1 MDIESANYNKIIS
14 FIQKKISNPSLE
26 LEIRLCG
33 NKFNNTL
40 NNIRLNQLEFQ
51 RLIQQLTVSKDLNGL
66 GLKYSN
72 KKSLDITCESID
84 QRVII
89 DNIDN
94 IKKYWLMDNLLSSNI
109 KYSTLK
115 KELIDNLD
123 MNNYSLR
130 FSLCNETELES
141 VSDEIEYEKKLF
153 RFKNRYSVT
162 SEDGMF
168 RFDLSEVKTGEGN
181 TIKESNLFKQHNE
194 YEIEMEYI
202 GDTKDKDDIFD
213 KLVHN
218 IGILISLYQDSYYI
232 MSQAVYDEVRNLY
245 VSITGT
251 DKFIAANPITLQL
264 KHIKKSKKYINI
276 HNNYAVTY
284 KADGERNFLIVKDS
298 LFLINNNFHIRSLDI
313 KNKTWN
319 GSIFECEY
327 IDGIVL
333 IYDILFHTKK
343 NVRNRPLLG
352 SNSRQ
357 SMINEFIK
365 NIESNDIYK
374 VTQKE
379 HRTSPNIFEAINDLL
394 NETDKLSYTTDGLI
408 FTPIG
413 EKYPNNGG
421 TWECLF
427 KWKPEDLN
435 SIDCLIKVMKEKNV
449 DIKSP
454 YILYDK
460 MIQYKRVKLMVTGYR
475 EVYNQ
480 NTKKRDK
487 KCVPIEFK
495 PFNQEEQIANIIL
508 DNDMMYAIDEKDN
521 SKELM
526 EDDVIVEFVYDRTE
540 SNELFRWKPIRI
552 RHDKTLK
559 YKEGYTMFGNY
570 EKVANDIWK
579 SIIHPVTENII
590 RTGEFEEDIN
600 FIEDSYKD
608 EYYSSNNSNTDPNK
622 RLAYQK
628 FHTIYVKRNLLS
640 HVRKMLN
647 FPDEE
652 HGSLFDI
659 GYGKLGDMPNWKH
672 NKIAYVF
679 GMDNSSNNYENA
691 VQIYKE
697 TPKPKPD
704 IRLVLGD
711 FSKLI
716 FPDYESALD
725 TQSKSIMKKSL
736 FSKYQ
741 FDIITSYFSLTYFY
755 ENEIS
760 LRTFFQN
767 VNDILKIGG
776 FLIGTCFDG
785 KKVIE
790 LLDKKKVIEGKK
802 SEKTIW
808 KIEKLYRNGKFN
820 YSKPLFGKE
829 INVFISSIGKSFKE
843 HLVNFEY
850 LKILALEYNLEII
863 EDKSFDELYTN
874 MSSKKNYSNIVNEM
888 TDDEKIFSFLNR
900 SFIFEKKEHSPI
912 ILSTKLQSK
921 IKKSKKSKK

>member
-1 MDIESANYNKIIS
+1 MDIETADYNKIIS

-40 NNIRLNQLEFQ
+40 NNIRLNQSEFQ
-51 RLIQQLTVSKDLNGL
+51 RLIQQLTVSKELNGL

-89 DNIDN
+89 NDIDN

-109 KYSTLK
+109 KYSSLK
-115 KELIDNLD
+115 KVLIDNLD
-123 MNNYSLR
+123 INNYSLR
-130 FSLCNETELES
+130 FSLCDETELDS
-141 VSDEIEYEKKLF
+141 VSDDIEYENKLF
-153 RFKNRYSVT
+153 RFKNRYSII

-168 RFDLSEVKTGEGN
+168 QFDLSEVKTSEGN
-181 TIKESNLFKQHNE
+181 TIKESNLFKKHNE
-194 YEIEMEYI
+194 YEIEIEYI
-202 GDTKDKDDIFD
+202 GDSKDKEDIFN
-213 KLVHN
+213 KLIHN

-232 MSQAVYDEVRNLY
+232 ISQNVYDDVRESY
-245 VSITGT
+245 TSITGS
-251 DKFIAANPITLQL
+251 DKFIAANPVTLQL
-264 KHIKKSKKYINI
+264 KNVKKSKKYLNI

-298 LFLINNNFHIRSLDI
+298 LYLINNNFHIRSLDI

-327 IDGIVL
+327 IDGLVL

-343 NVRNRPLLG
+343 NVKNRPLLG
-352 SNSRQ
+352 SNSRN
-357 SMINEFIK
+357 SMITEFVK

-394 NETDKLSYTTDGLI
+394 NETEKLNYNTDGLI
-408 FTPIG
+408 FTPID

-421 TWECLF
+421 TWEYLF
-427 KWKPEDLN
+427 KWKPENLN
-435 SIDCLIKVMKEKNV
+435 SIDCLVKVMKEKNI

-454 YILYDK
+454 YLLYNK
-460 MIQYKRVKLMVTGYR
+460 MIQYKKVKLMVTGFR
-475 EVYNQ
+475 EVYNK
-480 NTKKRDK
+480 NTKKREK
-487 KCVPIEFK
+487 KCVPVEFK

-508 DNDMMYAIDEKDN
+508 DNDMMYAIDEKDDT
-521 SKELM
+521 KELI
-526 EDDVIVEFVYDRTE
+526 EDDIIVEFVYDRDE
-540 SNELFRWKPIRI
+540 SNELFRWKPIRL

-579 SIIHPVTENII
+579 SIVHPVTENII
-590 RTGEFEEDIN
+590 RTGEFDDDVN
-600 FIEDSYKD
+600 MIENSYKD

-628 FHTIYVKRNLLS
+628 FHTMYVKRNLLS
-640 HVRKMLN
+640 HIRKMLN

-716 FPDYESALD
+716 FPDFECALD
-725 TQSKSIMKKSL
+725 KQSKSIMKKNL

-741 FDIITSYFSLTYFY
+741 FDVATSYFSLTYFY
-755 ENEIS
+755 ENEIT

-767 VNDILKIGG
+767 VNDILKIDG

-790 LLDKKKVIEGKK
+790 LLDKKKSIEGKK
-802 SEKTIW
+802 DSKTIW

-820 YSKPLFGKE
+820 YTKPLYGKE
-829 INVFISSIGKSFKE
+829 INVFISSIGKTFKE
-843 HLVNFEY
+843 HLVNFDY
-850 LKILALEYNLEII
+850 LKTLALEYNLEMI

-874 MSSKKNYSNIVNEM
+874 MTKKKNYSNIVSEM

-900 SFIFEKKEHSPI
+900 SFIFQKKEHAPI
-912 ILSTKLQSK
+912 TLSTKLQAK
-921 IKKSKKSKK
+921 IKKSKK